1 MKLTAILPLKV
12 RLFALHKVS
21 QVKRWILGRNI
32 EALLVDSYNGRLLV
46 EVEDQAVGRTLI
58 LNGEYEREE
67 IERLLSYIRKTSNV
81 LVVGGHVGTIVIP
94 LAKNCQSVTAIEANP
109 RTFRLLTLNLL
120 INGCINVQAV
130 NVAANDKQEK
140 LQFLLNRT
148 NSGGSK
154 RMPVVRDYLY
164 FSDAPEVIEI
174 KSGPLDELLRDAQFD
189 VVVMDIEGSEYFA
202 LRGMPR
208 LLACAR
214 VLAMEF
220 IPHHLRN
227 VSGITIAQL
236 LEQVEP
242 YFTNLFIPT
251 KKVTAGRDQFH
262 ALLQEM
268 YERNESGSL
277 IFTKDP
283 KQAR

>member
-1 MKLTAILPLKV
+1 VKLTAILPLKI

-21 QVKRWILGRNI
+21 QVKRWILGRSI
-32 EALLVDSYNGRLLV
+32 EALLVDSYNGSLLV
-46 EVEDQAVGRTLI
+46 DVEDQAVGRSLI
-58 LNGEYEREE
+58 LSGEYEREE
-67 IERLLSYIRKTSNV
+67 IERLLSYVSNTSAV

-109 RTFRLLTLNLL
+109 RTFRLLKLNLL
-120 INGCINVQAV
+120 INGCMNVQAM

-154 RMPVVRDYLY
+154 RMPVVRDYMY
-164 FSDAPEVIEI
+164 FSDEPDVIEI
-174 KSGPLDELLRDAQFD
+174 ESGPLDEMLRGAQFE
-189 VVVMDIEGSEYFA
+189 VIVMDIEGSEYFA

-208 LLACAR
+208 LLTGAR

-227 VSGITIAQL
+227 VSGVTIAQL
-236 LEQVEP
+236 LEQVDP
-242 YFTNLFIPT
+242 YFTYLFIPN
-251 KKVTAGRDQFH
+251 KKITVSKARFH

-268 YERNESGSL
+268 YERNESGNL
-277 IFTKDP
+277 IFTKELS
-283 KQAR
+283 

>member
-1 MKLTAILPLKV
+1 VKLTAILPLKV